1 MSLQESS
8 REVELEGAAG
18 GCLLKT
24 RQLTGFLCEPNIT
37 AGQGRTLS

>member
-1 MSLQESS
+1 MRQA
-8 REVELEGAAG
+8 ELEGEAG

-24 RQLTGFLCEPNIT
+24 RQLTGFLCGPNIT